1 MPGVRQPDALRRSWV
16 VLAFVTLLL
25 ATALAASSTS
35 CARRPTTPGP
45 GSVTPTQTGSLP
57 STPPQEPSVTPT
69 PPTSSTP
76 EPSTSPT
83 PAPPKPTPPAPIGSA
98 PSDNK
103 TRSWYYVANSS
114 HKPPAVAPGA
124 KTLLAKYHGRYLG
137 PDRNRVYLTF
147 DEGYENGNTAKILD
161 ALARNKVKATFFVT
175 ESYIRANPALVRRMV
190 KEGHAVGNHSA
201 THPSM
206 PSLAHNRSA
215 FKAELT
221 RTEKAF
227 TEVTGSTLKK
237 IFRPPKGE
245 YSPLSLWLT
254 ASFGYESVFWSFAH
268 RDWIVDDQPPVAATI
283 SRILTGSHPGAIFL
297 LHGVS
302 SSDTQ
307 ALDDAIAG
315 LRKQGYGFGLLGS

>member
-1 MPGVRQPDALRRSWV
+1 MVR
-16 VLAFVTLLL
+16 VLGALLL
-25 ATALAASSTS
+25 ATTLAATS
-35 CARRPTTPGP
+35 ASCSKRPATPSP
-45 GSVTPTQTGSLP
+45 GRVTPTETGSLP
-57 STPPQEPSVTPT
+57 TTPPQEPSVTP

-76 EPSTSPT
+76 EPSANPT
-83 PAPPKPTPPAPIGSA
+83 PAPSKPTPPATIGSA

-103 TRSWYYVANSS
+103 TRGWYYVANSS

-124 KTLLAKYHGRYLG
+124 KALLAKYDGRYIG
-137 PDRNRVYLTF
+137 PDPNRVYLTF

-161 ALARNKVKATFFVT
+161 VLARNKVKATFFVT

-206 PSLAHNRSA
+206 PSLAHNGSA
-215 FKAELT
+215 FKVELT
-221 RTEKAF
+221 KTEKVFA
-227 TEVTGSTLKK
+227 EATGTALKK

-268 RDWIVDDQPPVAATI
+268 RDWIVDDQPPVATTV
-283 SRILTGSHPGAIFL
+283 SRILAGSHPGAIFL

-315 LRKQGYGFGLLGS
+315 LRKQGDGFGVLGS

>member
-1 MPGVRQPDALRRSWV
+1 MVCALG
-16 VLAFVTLLL
+16 AALLL
-25 ATALAASSTS
+25 ATTLAASSAS
-35 CARRPTTPGP
+35 CSKRPTTPSP
-45 GSVTPTQTGSLP
+45 GGTTPTQTGSLP
-57 STPPQEPSVTPT
+57 TTPPQEPSVTP

-76 EPSTSPT
+76 KPSASPT

-103 TRSWYYVANSS
+103 SRSWYYVANGS

-124 KTLLAKYHGRYLG
+124 KTLLAKYDGRYLG
-137 PDRNRVYLTF
+137 PDPNRVYLTF

-175 ESYIRANPALVRRMV
+175 ESYIRASPALVRRMV

-206 PSLAHNRSA
+206 PSLAHNHSA

-221 RTEKAF
+221 KTEKLFA
-227 TEVTGSTLKK
+227 EVTGTALKK

-268 RDWIVDDQPPVAATI
+268 RDWIVDDQPPVATTV
-283 SRILTGSHPGAIFL
+283 SRILDGSHPGAIFL

-307 ALDDAIAG
+307 ALDDAIVG
-315 LRKQGYGFGLLGS
+315 LRRQGYGFGVLGS